1 MGGGACEQGWDG
13 RTLGCEGQAGQVEA
27 DKGETFGT
35 PPGHCGS
42 LSSARSGSKQ
52 PALPAQAPGSWLTTV
67 SPGLAT
73 WAGAHCPPPAR
84 PPAKVSGSSYSHT
97 FGARELPA
105 NRCPGLSLVSPAL
118 ERAWGRRARRRRPG
132 FRRAVPAPCGP
143 GHMARGRTAWGE
155 DGQWASQPP
164 SRLQGEACLER
175 DPRPVQNLK
184 PAPRSDPA
192 PLRPARPAPGQC
204 SQVCEIVQGL
214 IRSEH
219 VQQPDHL
226 GRRPERRWHRG
237 HSGGRGA
244 WTHPQGR
251 HCAPGRKAPC
261 RCPHLP
267 PLSPGPGS
275 SPGQHDAALAHL
287 PADACY
293 FWMVT
298 A

>member
-1 MGGGACEQGWDG
+1 MG
-13 RTLGCEGQAGQVEA
+13 RR
-27 DKGETFGT
+27 
-35 PPGHCGS
+35 S
-42 LSSARSGSKQ
+42 LPTS
-52 PALPAQAPGSWLTTV
+52 
-67 SPGLAT
+67 
-73 WAGAHCPPPAR
+73 CPS
-84 PPAKVSGSSYSHT
+84 AKVSGSSYSHT

-244 WTHPQGR
+244 WTHPRGR